1 MDRRVFLAA
10 SFGLMASRPLAS
22 RPAMALPSAAPRRI
36 KLHNAHT
43 GESFDGPY
51 RDEHGPIAAAMEDL
65 SHLLRDHHSGERIAI
80 EVGVVDFLAAVMDGV
95 GASRA
100 TVLSAYRTVATNRML
115 AKTTFGVADNS
126 QHIYGR
132 ALDIR
137 LDSRLED
144 AMQAARGMQR
154 GGVGWYPR
162 SRFIHLDT
170 GPVRNWTLD
179 GGGFDGLLSRIEQLL
194 SKSGLPKTIIAGRS
208 WHPLGVRDRLTLQ
221 RAIAQG
227 GVPRQTPAVEPA
239 VRAER
244 PRAGAIR
251 RATPACRRAAPR
263 RHDPRLGE
271 QRGGLRGP
279 LVGQTDDDD
288 RPDFPPDLP
297 NMAQQLRKRHI
308 ARAVDMTERP
318 VEFVRAAHVENQRM
332 LAATEPAAQIR
343 PARSRQVLSPRGRT
357 AARASPSRRGLSSDR
372 AHAS

>member
-1 MDRRVFLAA
+1 
-10 SFGLMASRPLAS
+10 
-22 RPAMALPSAAPRRI
+22 MALPSAAPRRI

-43 GESFDGPY
+43 GENFDGPY

-65 SHLLRDHHSGERIAI
+65 SHLLRDHHSGEQIAI

-194 SKSGLPKTIIAGRS
+194 SRSGLPHHIIANRS
-208 WHPLGVRDRLTLQ
+208 WHPLGVHDRLTLQ
-221 RAIAQG
+221 RAIA
-227 GVPRQTPAVEPA
+227 
-239 VRAER
+239 RAEFLV
-244 PRAGAIR
+244 
-251 RATPACRRAAPR
+251 
-263 RHDPRLGE
+263 RH
-271 QRGGLRGP
+271 
-279 LVGQTDDDD
+279 
-288 RPDFPPDLP
+288 
-297 NMAQQLRKRHI
+297 
-308 ARAVDMTERP
+308 
-318 VEFVRAAHVENQRM
+318 
-332 LAATEPAAQIR
+332 
-343 PARSRQVLSPRGRT
+343 RQ
-357 AARASPSRRGLSSDR
+357 
-372 AHAS
+372 

>member
-1 MDRRVFLAA
+1 MLAEDEQDICTLSFAAKLLCNARMDRRVFLAA

-43 GESFDGPY
+43 GENFDGPY

-95 GASRA
+95 GASQA

-194 SKSGLPKTIIAGRS
+194 SKSGLPKTIIDGRTR
-208 WHPLGVRDRLTLQ
+208 HPLGVRDRLTLQ
-221 RAIAQG
+221 RAIA
-227 GVPRQTPAVEPA
+227 
-239 VRAER
+239 RAEFLV
-244 PRAGAIR
+244 
-251 RATPACRRAAPR
+251 
-263 RHDPRLGE
+263 RH
-271 QRGGLRGP
+271 
-279 LVGQTDDDD
+279 
-288 RPDFPPDLP
+288 
-297 NMAQQLRKRHI
+297 
-308 ARAVDMTERP
+308 
-318 VEFVRAAHVENQRM
+318 
-332 LAATEPAAQIR
+332 
-343 PARSRQVLSPRGRT
+343 RQ
-357 AARASPSRRGLSSDR
+357 
-372 AHAS
+372 